1 MTSSSVSPLKRRRLS
16 ALIGATLLFLLLH
29 ILHNWW
35 HSSFKFSV
43 TVAENHHRNQEEMPN
58 EDHCVPLRGLEN
70 IFIIIRTGFSEAHR
84 KLTPLIETTL
94 PCLPHYGIWSDLEE
108 TYAGQHIANALD
120 EIDPELITSHS
131 DFEYYRRLQEH
142 GENAFSAEELASW
155 KQAPNT
161 DRGRDT
167 PGWKLDK
174 WKFLPL
180 AKKAYSQ
187 HPTSPWY
194 MFIECDTFVFWES
207 LLEWLRNFDS
217 TKPLYIGRQ
226 MHLGDKVFAYGG
238 AGILISN
245 PGMGMLV
252 ARYTS
257 NIELYNTLTINEWA
271 GDYILGKAMSDV
283 GIELF
288 HAWPTLEG
296 DMPAT
301 LDFKST
307 SPAGIHFWCYYAT
320 TYHHLTPQD
329 IYDYVELEQS
339 RRFKNRNLLSN
350 GDIFRLVVFPLMK
363 PEVVDWDNLSTD
375 VQNGDLSFNECLKAC
390 ESKPDCLQF
399 SLSNR
404 TCRTSKV
411 IKLGKER
418 PQERPLDEIVSS
430 GWMIERVIAFMDAM
444 EASCNGRLW
453 TLP

>member
-1 MTSSSVSPLKRRRLS
+1 MASSHISSLKLRRL
-16 ALIGATLLFLLLH
+16 LVFVGVVTFFLLLH
-29 ILHNWW
+29 TFYNQRHN
-35 HSSFKFSV
+35 SFSFKDPV
-43 TVAENHHRNQEEMPN
+43 TYQDKEEAPEDYCVSLQE
-58 EDHCVPLRGLEN
+58 LGN
-70 IFIIIRTGFSEAHR
+70 IFVIIRTGFSEVHQ
-84 KLTPLIETTL
+84 KLQPLINTSL

-108 TYAGQHIANALD
+108 TYAGQHIDNALD
-120 EIDPELITSHS
+120 EIDPGLIASHS
-131 DFEYYRRLQEH
+131 DFAYYRRLQEH
-142 GENAFSAEELASW
+142 GRDGFSAEELASW

-207 LLEWLRNFDS
+207 LLEWLTNFDP
-217 TKPLYIGRQ
+217 TKPFYIGRQ

-245 PGMGMLV
+245 PAMRMLV
-252 ARYTS
+252 TQYTS
-257 NIELYNTLTINEWA
+257 NIERYNDLTINEWA
-271 GDYILGKAMSDV
+271 GDYILARVLSDA

-288 HAWPTLEG
+288 YGWPTLEG

-307 SPAGIHFWCYYAT
+307 SPIGIYFWCYYTT

-329 IYDYVELEQS
+329 IYDYYEFEKTWKS
-339 RRFKNRNLLSN
+339 NNRSLLSN
-350 GDIFRLVVFPLMK
+350 GDIFRHLVFPRMK
-363 PEVVDWDNLSTD
+363 PEIPDWDNLSAD
-375 VQNGDLSFNECLKAC
+375 IEDGDFSFDECLRKC
-390 ESKPDCLQF
+390 ESKPDCMQF

-411 IKLGKER
+411 VKLGNER
-418 PQERPLDEIVSS
+418 LQERPSDERVSS
-430 GWMIERVIAFMDAM
+430 GWAIERIEIFMGTM
-444 EASCNGRLW
+444 ERSCVGRLW
-453 TLP
+453 ALP